1 LKSEAIRKLKCK
13 SWTTTS
19 FAQLQF
25 WRSKRAIGLLV
36 QKTQLLLKK
45 DHRVSTVVKKKKKV
59 QSLRERETRSIC
71 SKEGTL
77 FKISLMASSQICATG
92 L

>member
-1 LKSEAIRKLKCK
+1 LQSEAIRKLKCK

-25 WRSKRAIGLLV
+25 WRSKRVIGLLV

-45 DHRVSTVVKKKKKV
+45 DCRGFIVVKKKRKKV
-59 QSLRERETRSIC
+59 QSLRKETSSIH
-71 SKEGTL
+71 SKEGAL
-77 FKISLMASSQICATG
+77 F
-92 L
+92 

>member
-25 WRSKRAIGLLV
+25 WRNKRAIGLLV

-45 DHRVSTVVKKKKKV
+45 DHRGSRVVKKKRKKV
-59 QSLRERETRSIC
+59 QSLRKETSSIC

-77 FKISLMASSQICATG
+77 FKISLMASSQISA
-92 L
+92 

>member
-1 LKSEAIRKLKCK
+1 LKAEAIRKLKCK

-36 QKTQLLLKK
+36 QKNPT
-45 DHRVSTVVKKKKKV
+45 SFE
-59 QSLRERETRSIC
+59 ERP
-71 SKEGTL
+71 
-77 FKISLMASSQICATG
+77 
-92 L
+92 

>member
-25 WRSKRAIGLLV
+25 WRSKRAIGLLE

-45 DHRVSTVVKKKKKV
+45 DHRGSTVVKKQKKV
-59 QSLRERETRSIC
+59 QSLRKETSSIR
-71 SKEGTL
+71 SKEETL
-77 FKISLMASSQICATG
+77 FKIPLMTSSQVCA
-92 L
+92 